1 LRRGVVCSFVYVSLL
16 KKIFVFCFF
25 LILDEIMKLRLF
37 EVIRLD
43 ATNVNALKNIWFEA
57 DGDGAVGMDL

>member
-1 LRRGVVCSFVYVSLL
+1 
-16 KKIFVFCFF
+16 
-25 LILDEIMKLRLF
+25 LDEIMKLRLF